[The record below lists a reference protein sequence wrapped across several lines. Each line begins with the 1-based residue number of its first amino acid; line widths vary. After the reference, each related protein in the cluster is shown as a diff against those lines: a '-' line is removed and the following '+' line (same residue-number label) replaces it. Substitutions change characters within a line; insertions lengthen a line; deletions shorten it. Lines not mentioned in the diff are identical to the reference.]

1 MIENSKVEK
10 NLKKIIKSREKCSK
24 KKNCSKGLKIKMEES
39 PKGFHQL
46 ALSDV
51 SKPKLSC
58 SVKGKGFFPEI
69 HQIEWVGHY
78 WNGSQG
84 RMRYNFY
91 RGHSDHNRIEIEN
104 ISTLRKLLL
113 VPILKLGIVF
123 ILFRPYIYV
132 CIFMCFCSKIF
143 NAKIINFEAHYRGVQ
158 VNDERIFVI
167 TFPRIFAAG
176 Q

>member
-1 MIENSKVEK
+1 MSCYFESANKKGAKFVIISSGSPKKLKIERYFVIDNSKVEK

-24 KKNCSKGLKIKMEES
+24 KKNCSKGLKIKMVES

-84 RMRYNFY
+84 WMR
-91 RGHSDHNRIEIEN
+91 
-104 ISTLRKLLL
+104 
-113 VPILKLGIVF
+113 
-123 ILFRPYIYV
+123 
-132 CIFMCFCSKIF
+132 
-143 NAKIINFEAHYRGVQ
+143 
-158 VNDERIFVI
+158 
-167 TFPRIFAAG
+167 
-176 Q
+176 